1 MSLTIKWPSNRGNSD
16 IDIEERRKER
26 NANVIIFP
34 ERVIF
39 CDRFSTHRNVRKYR
53 NWKNR
58 EKLF

>member
-16 IDIEERRKER
+16 IDIEERRKGR